1 MRWRTR
7 ALRGG
12 DRRLLHACRRG
23 CPSLVYTLFLAFLPC
38 LAGCGPVSLSAMPR
52 RSATLCLSSAA
63 FTSVALRTTLALVG
77 WSLSARDLVATPLPV
92 TVDVTAPSSLLRS
105 GPADD
110 FYPTARV
117 AAGTSLEVWAI
128 DESGYCAVRPPAG
141 SFSWVRASDVADEA
155 GTSGAAAAPGLKN
168 HFTGVIVKDGA
179 VARVGSQLNDLRH
192 VSQVALEAGERVLV
206 VERVVVNEGRH
217 AGEWLRIEPP
227 AGEFRWAWASDLN
240 LPADL
245 APPMEELTAATGFAA
260 AGEALDA
267 IRDASTAVRQAVAE
281 IDAPADAR
289 PMPGETPP
297 QNSVTRLLSGWLP
310 RGTNV
315 FDLSSAPPAA
325 PAVAGAAAVPADE
338 LADIDLALS
347 LAVAEP
353 PENWHLKGIRER
365 LRLAATRATS
375 TEERTRADAIDARLA
390 RFEAIQARQ
399 QALVPA
405 APDEDATLRLG
416 GMWSS
421 LSALGSRPVRPGVLP
436 GGRPADG
443 RLDWTPPDQIETTG
457 RLATVVSRRPDA
469 PRWALVDNANNV
481 LVFVT
486 PQPGVN
492 LAPMV
497 GQQVTVRGARGYMPE
512 YKRPYMVA
520 SEARARM
527 AALPAPSGAPDS
539 TQ

>member
-1 MRWRTR
+1 MPSPIALLAASIVARVTVVMRVMLAVCW
-7 ALRGG
+7 AV
-12 DRRLLHACRRG
+12 
-23 CPSLVYTLFLAFLPC
+23 LVPH
-38 LAGCGPVSLSAMPR
+38 PVI
-52 RSATLCLSSAA
+52 ATE
-63 FTSVALRTTLALVG
+63 
-77 WSLSARDLVATPLPV
+77 LPV
-92 TVDVTAPSSLLRS
+92 TVETTAPATLLRS
-105 GPADD
+105 GPGDE
-110 FYPTARV
+110 FYPTSRI

-128 DESGYCAVRPPAG
+128 DESGYCAVRPPSG
-141 SFSWVRASDVADEA
+141 SYSWVRASEVVDET
-155 GTSGAAAAPGLKN
+155 GTGGSSSSPAIKN
-168 HFTGVIVKDGA
+168 HFTGVVVKDGA
-179 VARVGSQLNDLRH
+179 VARVGSQLNELRH
-192 VSQVALEAGERVLV
+192 VSQVALEAGERVRV
-206 VERVVVNEGRH
+206 VERVIVESGRH

-227 AGEFRWAWASDLN
+227 SGEFRWVWGPDLN
-240 LPADL
+240 LPVDL
-245 APPMEELTAATGFAA
+245 APRLEQPTAATGLAA
-260 AGEALDA
+260 AGEALAA
-267 IRDASTAVRQAVAE
+267 IRDAGTAVRQAVAE
-281 IDAPADAR
+281 IDAPSDAR
-289 PMPGETPP
+289 PMPDDVAP
-297 QNSVTRLLSGWLP
+297 QNSMTRLLSGWLP

-315 FDLSSAPPAA
+315 FDLSSPSPTA

-347 LAVAEP
+347 LAVAGST
-353 PENWHLKGIRER
+353 ENWHLDGIRER

-375 TEERTRADAIDARLA
+375 AEERTRADAIDARLA
-390 RFEAIQARQ
+390 RFEEVQARQ
-399 QALVPA
+399 RALMPS
-405 APDEDATLRLG
+405 APEEESALRLG

-443 RLDWTPPDQIETTG
+443 RPDWTPPDQVETTG

-520 SEARARM
+520 SEAKTRM
-527 AALPAPSGAPDS
+527 ADLPRPTGTPDS

>member
-1 MRWRTR
+1 MPKPNAILAASIVAR
-7 ALRGG
+7 ATAVT
-12 DRRLLHACRRG
+12 RRLVVAWAGLMTH
-23 CPSLVYTLFLAFLPC
+23 PVLA
-38 LAGCGPVSLSAMPR
+38 
-52 RSATLCLSSAA
+52 T
-63 FTSVALRTTLALVG
+63 
-77 WSLSARDLVATPLPV
+77 DLPV
-92 TVDVTAPSSLLRS
+92 TVESTAPATLLRS
-105 GPADD
+105 GPGDA
-110 FYPTARV
+110 FYPTARI

-128 DESGYCAVRPPAG
+128 DESGYCAVRPPSG
-141 SFSWVRASDVADEA
+141 SFSWVRATEVVDEA
-155 GTSGAAAAPGLKN
+155 GKDGTVGQPSLKH
-168 HFTGVIVKDGA
+168 HFTGVVVKDGA
-179 VARVGSQLNDLRH
+179 VARVGSQLNELRH
-192 VSQVALEAGERVLV
+192 VSQVALEAGERVRV
-206 VERVVVNEGRH
+206 VERVRIESGRH

-227 AGEFRWAWASDLN
+227 AGEFRWAWGPDLN

-245 APPMEELTAATGFAA
+245 APRVDEPPAVTGLAA
-260 AGEALDA
+260 AGEALA
-267 IRDASTAVRQAVAE
+267 SIRDAGTAVRQAVAE

-289 PMPGETPP
+289 PMPADMPQ
-297 QNSVTRLLSGWLP
+297 QNSMTRLLSGWLP

-347 LAVAEP
+347 LAVAGP
-353 PENWHLKGIRER
+353 TENWHLDGIRER

-375 TEERTRADAIDARLA
+375 AEERTRADAIDARLA

-399 QALVPA
+399 RALVPS
-405 APDEDATLRLG
+405 APEEESTLRLG

-443 RLDWTPPDQIETTG
+443 RPDWTPPDQVETTG

-469 PRWALVDNANNV
+469 PRWALVDGTNNV

-520 SEARARM
+520 SEARTRM
-527 AALPAPSGAPDS
+527 AELPRPTGTSDS

>member
-1 MRWRTR
+1 
-7 ALRGG
+7 
-12 DRRLLHACRRG
+12 
-23 CPSLVYTLFLAFLPC
+23 V
-38 LAGCGPVSLSAMPR
+38 
-52 RSATLCLSSAA
+52 RSS
-63 FTSVALRTTLALVG
+63 
-77 WSLSARDLVATPLPV
+77 
-92 TVDVTAPSSLLRS
+92 
-105 GPADD
+105 
-110 FYPTARV
+110 
-117 AAGTSLEVWAI
+117 E
-128 DESGYCAVRPPAG
+128 
-141 SFSWVRASDVADEA
+141 VADEA
-155 GTSGAAAAPGLKN
+155 GTNGWPPSQQLKN
-168 HFTGVIVKDGA
+168 HFTGVVVKDGA

-192 VSQVALEAGERVLV
+192 VSQVALEAGERVRV
-206 VERVVVNEGRH
+206 VERVRIDIGRH

-227 AGEFRWAWASDLN
+227 AGEFRWAWGPDLN

-245 APPMEELTAATGFAA
+245 APRIDQPTAATGLAA
-260 AGEALDA
+260 AGAALEA
-267 IRDASTAVRQAVAE
+267 IRDAGTAVRQAVAE
-281 IDAPADAR
+281 VDAPADAR
-289 PMPGETPP
+289 PMPADTTP
-297 QNSVTRLLSGWLP
+297 QNSMTRLLSGWLP

-315 FDLSSAPPAA
+315 FDLSSQPQAA

-347 LAVAEP
+347 LAVAGPTES
-353 PENWHLKGIRER
+353 WHLEGVRER

-375 TEERTRADAIDARLA
+375 AEERTRADAIDARLA

-399 QALVPA
+399 RALVQGTPEG
-405 APDEDATLRLG
+405 DSTLRIG

-436 GGRPADG
+436 GGKPADG
-443 RLDWTPPDQIETTG
+443 RPDWTPPDQVETTG

-469 PRWALVDNANNV
+469 PRWALVDTSNNV

-520 SEARARM
+520 SEARTRM
-527 AALPAPSGAPDS
+527 AALPAPTGNLDS

>member
-1 MRWRTR
+1 M
-7 ALRGG
+7 
-12 DRRLLHACRRG
+12 
-23 CPSLVYTLFLAFLPC
+23 
-38 LAGCGPVSLSAMPR
+38 
-52 RSATLCLSSAA
+52 
-63 FTSVALRTTLALVG
+63 VALLVG
-77 WSLSARDLVATPLPV
+77 GQALAAQLPV
-92 TVDVTAPSSLLRS
+92 AADITAPAALLRS
-105 GPADD
+105 GPGDD
-110 FYPTARV
+110 YYPTARIGV
-117 AAGTSLEVWAI
+117 GTSLEVWAI

-155 GTSGAAAAPGLKN
+155 STAGAADPPGLKN
-168 HFTGVIVKDGA
+168 HFTGVVVKDGA

-192 VSQVALEAGERVLV
+192 VSQVALEAGERVRV
-206 VERVVVNEGRH
+206 VERVVVESGRH
-217 AGEWLRIEPP
+217 AGAWLRIEPP
-227 AGEFRWAWASDLN
+227 AGEFRWVWGPDLN
-240 LPADL
+240 LPVDL
-245 APPMEELTAATGFAA
+245 APTIDAPTAATGFAA
-260 AGEALDA
+260 AGEALEA
-267 IRDASTAVRQAVAE
+267 IREAGTAVQQAVAE

-289 PMPGETPP
+289 PMPIEPAP
-297 QNSVTRLLSGWLP
+297 QNSVARLLSGWLP

-315 FDLSSAPPAA
+315 FDLSSPPTA
-325 PAVAGAAAVPADE
+325 PAVAGAAAHPADE

-347 LAVAEP
+347 LAVAGP
-353 PENWHLKGIRER
+353 TENWHLEGIRER

-375 TEERTRADAIDARLA
+375 AEERTRADAIDARLA
-390 RFEAIQARQ
+390 RFEGIQARQ
-399 QALVPA
+399 RALVST
-405 APDEDATLRLG
+405 APEEGSPLRIG

-421 LSALGSRPVRPGVLP
+421 LSALGSRPIRPGVLP
-436 GGRPADG
+436 GGRAADG
-443 RLDWTPPDQIETTG
+443 QTDWTPPDQIETTG

-527 AALPAPSGAPDS
+527 AALPPAAAAPDA

>member
-1 MRWRTR
+1 
-7 ALRGG
+7 
-12 DRRLLHACRRG
+12 
-23 CPSLVYTLFLAFLPC
+23 V
-38 LAGCGPVSLSAMPR
+38 V
-52 RSATLCLSSAA
+52 
-63 FTSVALRTTLALVG
+63 V
-77 WSLSARDLVATPLPV
+77 
-92 TVDVTAPSSLLRS
+92 
-105 GPADD
+105 
-110 FYPTARV
+110 
-117 AAGTSLEVWAI
+117 
-128 DESGYCAVRPPAG
+128 
-141 SFSWVRASDVADEA
+141 
-155 GTSGAAAAPGLKN
+155 N
-168 HFTGVIVKDGA
+168 DGA
-179 VARVGSQLNDLRH
+179 VARVGSRLNDLRH
-192 VSQVALEAGERVLV
+192 VSQVALEAGERVRV
-206 VERVVVNEGRH
+206 VERVIVESGRH

-227 AGEFRWAWASDLN
+227 AGEFRWAWGPDLN

-245 APPMEELTAATGFAA
+245 ALTLEQPTAATGLAA
-260 AGEALDA
+260 AGEALEA
-267 IRDASTAVRQAVAE
+267 IRDAGTAVRQAVAE

-289 PMPGETPP
+289 PIPADMAP
-297 QNSVTRLLSGWLP
+297 QNTMTRLLSGWLP

-315 FDLSSAPPAA
+315 FDLSSPPPAA

-347 LAVAEP
+347 LAVAGP
-353 PENWHLKGIRER
+353 AENWHLEGIRER

-375 TEERTRADAIDARLA
+375 AEERTRADAIDARLA
-390 RFEAIQARQ
+390 RFEAIQSRQ
-399 QALVPA
+399 RAL
-405 APDEDATLRLG
+405 APTTPEDESTLRLG

-443 RLDWTPPDQIETTG
+443 RPDWTPPDQIETTG

-469 PRWALVDNANNV
+469 PRWALVDGNNNV

-497 GQQVTVRGARGYMPE
+497 GQHVTVRGARGYMPE

-520 SEARARM
+520 SEARTRM
-527 AALPAPSGAPDS
+527 AALPPPTGTPDS